1 MKDLWKLYC
10 LLCTNCTWWNQYT
23 YLHYLTL
30 YKMTYKHKN
39 KHKVEAADS
48 TKHKNTQNKNEFL
61 AHIAHAKLKKIWSRI
76 DKNDTK
82 TDGTPIYNNYIINNY
97 TVF

>member
-1 MKDLWKLYC
+1 
-10 LLCTNCTWWNQYT
+10 
-23 YLHYLTL
+23 
-30 YKMTYKHKN
+30 MTYKHKN

-48 TKHKNTQNKNEFL
+48 TKHKNTQNKNEFI

>member
-1 MKDLWKLYC
+1 
-10 LLCTNCTWWNQYT
+10 
-23 YLHYLTL
+23 
-30 YKMTYKHKN
+30 MTYKHKI

-48 TKHKNTQNKNEFL
+48 TKHKNKQNKNEYL

-82 TDGTPIYNNYIINNY
+82 TDGTHIYNNYVINNY

>member
-1 MKDLWKLYC
+1 
-10 LLCTNCTWWNQYT
+10 
-23 YLHYLTL
+23 
-30 YKMTYKHKN
+30 MTYKHKI

-48 TKHKNTQNKNEFL
+48 TKHKNTKNKNEYL

-82 TDGTPIYNNYIINNY
+82 TDGTHIYNNNIINNY
-97 TVF
+97 TVFKATFVYNENIHTYITSL